1 MIFRWLVTQ
10 NKYPDTEKVIAL
22 RNRLNIT
29 YLEAL
34 LQLKG
39 KTVRVL
45 QYSTDG
51 VSWEDAGEV
60 PTVVV
65 TND

>member
-10 NKYPDTEKVIAL
+10 NKYPDSEKVIAL